1 MMFPEAARTELV
13 IACTMPGW
21 SAHCRVAIKSTAGFY
36 LRGLGQ

>member
-1 MMFPEAARTELV
+1 MMLPDAAKTELV

-36 LRGLGQ
+36 LRELGQ